1 MRVGLHGACPA
12 QTVSPSESE
21 EVRLASAV
29 AVEAVPISL
38 GVVTAFS
45 A

>member
-1 MRVGLHGACPA
+1 MISFRIDWLDLLAVQG
-12 QTVSPSESE
+12 SESE